1 MASNAKADQLAK
13 VQLFATCTSRELAQ
27 IARGADERGV
37 SEGETVVDQ
46 GDMGTELYLILSGQA
61 EVTRD
66 GKPVVTLGPGQYF
79 GELALL
85 DGSPRGASVTAA
97 TELSL
102 LVLGQR
108 EFVAVIDE
116 WPGVARKLLIQLA
129 IRLRDAEEDVPTH

>member
-1 MASNAKADQLAK
+1 MASNTKADQLAN

-27 IARGADERGV
+27 IALAIDERAAAA
-37 SEGETVVDQ
+37 GEVVVRQ
-46 GDMGTELYLILSGQA
+46 GDEGTALFLIVSGLA

-66 GKPVVTLGPGQYF
+66 GQAVVTLGPGEYF

-85 DGSPRGASVTAA
+85 DGSPRSASVTASSG
-97 TELSL
+97 LSL

-129 IRLRDAEEDVPTH
+129 TRLRDAEQETVTH